1 MTNLSIVTKS
11 RSEQVYDRLL
21 GLITGPSAV
30 VEDRLQPVRTLSERF
45 GTSAATVQRA
55 MARLEQ
61 EGRLLRRQGSG
72 TFIASPEP
80 RVDLKRSVA
89 LCIEV
94 GADVFGELANALL
107 EHLHREHRPVS
118 LVDTCHSETPGVL
131 ARLVPAE
138 TSCFVIH
145 GTQHALARFS
155 DSSLHN
161 KPVVGLLD
169 WETDHDFG
177 PVSKVLC
184 DYDAGATAVADHL
197 WGLGHR
203 RLLIVGTGSQIWGI
217 DHPEHTLST
226 LPNAAVTAWI
236 KRGGTYT
243 TLKSF
248 DGAPGTTALNT
259 ADCLALFD
267 GASPPTAI
275 FGLRDT
281 EANLAQR
288 ILRQH
293 RPRLAEHTAV
303 VGYYDTPWAVSA
315 CPAITAVNVNV
326 AEVARL
332 AAKRIADI
340 EAGAPIP
347 SRPSYVKPRLIVRES
362 SLRAQHQGGTRR

>member
-30 VEDRLQPVRTLSERF
+30 VGDRLQPVRTLSERF

-72 TFIASPEP
+72 TFIASPGP
-80 RVDLKRSVA
+80 RTDLTRSVA

-107 EHLHREHRPVS
+107 DYLHGEHRPVS
-118 LVDTCHSETPGVL
+118 LVDTLHCEAPGL
-131 ARLVPAE
+131 LSRLVPAE
-138 TSCFVIH
+138 TNCFVIH
-145 GTQHALARFS
+145 GTQHALARLS
-155 DSSLHN
+155 DSSLHG
-161 KPVVGLLD
+161 KPIVGVLD

-184 DYDAGATAVADHL
+184 DYDAGTTAVADHL
-197 WGLGHR
+197 WELGHR
-203 RLLIVGTGSQIWGI
+203 RLLIVGTGSQIWDI
-217 DHPEHTLST
+217 EHPERMHST
-226 LPNAAVTAWI
+226 LPNAAVTAWM

-248 DGAPGTTALNT
+248 DSAPGTTALN
-259 ADCLALFD
+259 AAECLGLFD
-267 GASPPTAI
+267 GATPPTAI

-293 RPRLAEHTAV
+293 RPRLADQTAV
-303 VGYYDTPWAVSA
+303 IGYYDTPWAASA
-315 CPAITAVNVNV
+315 YPAITAVNVNV

-332 AAKRIADI
+332 TAKRIADI
-340 EAGAPIP
+340 EAGEPV
-347 SRPSYVKPRLIVRES
+347 STRPTYVTPRLIVRES
-362 SLRAQHQGGTRR
+362 SMRAKSEGG